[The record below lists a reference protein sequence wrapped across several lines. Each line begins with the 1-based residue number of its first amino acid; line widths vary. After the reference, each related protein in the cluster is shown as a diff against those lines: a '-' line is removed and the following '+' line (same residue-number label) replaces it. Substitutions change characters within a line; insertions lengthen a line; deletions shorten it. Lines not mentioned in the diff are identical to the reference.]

1 MEGGLV
7 ANVMFIWDLEED
19 PDGNVQHIAEHGV
32 TIEEAEEVVQDR
44 YSAAGPSRSS
54 GRPTVF
60 GWTSTGKYLAVVFEI
75 VDEELPQ
82 AYVVTAYEAP
92 PPAEPK
98 RRRKKR

>member
-1 MEGGLV
+1 V
-7 ANVMFIWDLEED
+7 VNVEFIWDLEED
-19 PDGNVQHIAEHGV
+19 PEGNVQHIAEHGV
-32 TIEEAEEVVQDR
+32 TALETEEVVRDS
-44 YSAAGPSRSS
+44 YEAAVANRRS

-60 GWTSTGKYLAVVFEI
+60 GWTSTGKHLAVAFEL

-82 AYVVTAYEAP
+82 VYVVTAYEVS